1 MAKKLRYLIFSLY
14 QGIGSFKHQLLY
26 SVFGFSSRCKHT
38 PTCSRYTQA
47 EIERHGT
54 IVGSIKGL
62 IRLLTC
68 W

>member
-1 MAKKLRYLIFSLY
+1 MLKLLRKALFALY
-14 QGIGSFKHQLLY
+14 QGLGNFKHQVFY
-26 SVFGFSSRCKHT
+26 TTFGFSSKCKHT

-47 EIERHGT
+47 QIEKHGT

-62 IRLLTC
+62 YRLLTC